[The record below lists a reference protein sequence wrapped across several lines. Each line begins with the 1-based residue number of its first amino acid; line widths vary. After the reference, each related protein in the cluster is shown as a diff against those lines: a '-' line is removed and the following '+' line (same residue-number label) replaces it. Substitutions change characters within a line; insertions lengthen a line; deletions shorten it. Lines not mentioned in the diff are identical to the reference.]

1 MSSALS
7 FDNLNNHKT
16 LYVCDDLGLYQI
28 AKSEEILATARYV
41 ADELFADRIACDN
54 PVKVKQFLIGKLAGM
69 EHEVVAFIFLD
80 SQYRLIDYQEL
91 FHGTINQSSVYPRE
105 VVKVALRLN
114 AAAVIMAHNH
124 PSGNPTESTADRALT
139 EHLVKSLQLLNIR
152 LLDHL
157 IVAGSRAVSFAEK
170 GFL

>member
-1 MSSALS
+1 
-7 FDNLNNHKT
+7 
-16 LYVCDDLGLYQI
+16 
-28 AKSEEILATARYV
+28 
-41 ADELFADRIACDN
+41 
-54 PVKVKQFLIGKLAGM
+54 M
-69 EHEVVAFIFLD
+69 EHEVAVFIFLD

-105 VVKVALRLN
+105 VAKVALRLN

-139 EHLVKSLQLLNIR
+139 EHLVKSLQLLDIR

-157 IVAGSRAVSFAEK
+157 IVAGSRAISFAEK